1 MTSTRPH
8 WMAIGALTLA
18 LLAMILWHFSPET
31 QTMAD
36 GRTAVYLSSDE
47 RQMVLGEMRH
57 LLMASQE
64 VIKGLA
70 ENDLLAVEQAALK
83 VGTKA
88 ITTVDM
94 KLAPKLPAAF
104 RKLGFGTHG
113 AFDEIAQMAK
123 AKQPVQS
130 IQLQLVK
137 TMNNCIA
144 CHAAYQLPA
153 FRPAP

>member
-1 MTSTRPH
+1 MKSTKPH
-8 WMAIGALTLA
+8 WMAIGTLSVA
-18 LLAMILWHFSPET
+18 LLAMILWHFSPQT

-36 GRTAVYLSSDE
+36 GRTAVHLSPDE
-47 RQMVLGEMRH
+47 RQMVLGEMRR

-70 ENDLLAVEQAALK
+70 ENDLPAVEQAALK

-94 KLAPKLPAAF
+94 KLAPRLPAAF
-104 RKLGFGTHG
+104 RQLGFGTHR
-113 AFDEIAQMAK
+113 AFDQIAQMAK
-123 AKQPVQS
+123 AKQPNQS

-137 TMNNCIA
+137 TMNNCIS

-153 FRPAP
+153 FRPQP